1 MSNKSIL
8 FLSLTAWMVFGS
20 TASAEDLPGAKA
32 VLAIP
37 ALQSLLK
44 RVPDEPFVPY
54 REGAQRPEAA
64 ASLTNTS
71 ASGTITLPIEVIGP
85 NGYTASVSF
94 TPASGVSLS
103 GPLILYM
110 YIHGLRS
117 GTQASV
123 QVNSGAWTAIA
134 SNTVTLL
141 GNANAYG
148 GIGGGFSSLQ
158 MYIVLPA
165 GTIQAGSNTIN
176 FRFNQTDGRVS
187 GFRVLGFNVLTTSGT
202 VVIPSSSFVADN
214 PNTWTPPLNDAAD
227 IAAGETLWHT
237 ASLTTPVTTGGT
249 QAIVAHCSDCHAVD
263 GRDLKFFNYSNNSI
277 ETRAQFHGL
286 SLQQGE
292 QIASY
297 IRSLNQAHPGRP
309 WNPPYQ
315 PGPGLDSDPV
325 SYWSAGAGLGSV
337 LDTDADMIN
346 AIFPSGVESSAFAP
360 SARLDQR
367 EVPLTVQLPD
377 WNQWLPGISPM
388 DAFGSTFTDSAYNT
402 VYQTLST
409 SLVANNPA
417 VYVAQNLILQ
427 SWFGAFYGFV
437 NQMDAPFADN
447 PNGWNATSVNE
458 VYGIPQWGMVKT
470 WELMN
475 EFQLQ
480 GYAQNIFGAQADP
493 RAWYSNLP
501 FFTSPHELKMP
512 TGGAPGLRNGTAA
525 VYTYLSYI
533 WYNVQLILNDSNGT
547 QAEQYPIDWTY
558 VYASI
563 QNLGE
568 LSSPQGGL
576 QTLWMIKAL
585 EVMQQLGVG
594 PQAGGG
600 GFQPAVAQ
608 PSWLVTPE
616 WNLDVWYGV
625 APATRTAIANGIAGS
640 WLSEVQQY
648 TPAEFYAGG
657 WTTATA
663 VPVAG
668 GNAYDGVFP
677 DWVSYMIPRL
687 AFIGVSSSVVDGL
700 ASWAQSVWPDA
711 NWTAILDSTCSWY
724 INLPDDP
731 PGYSIQCTQ

>member
-1 MSNKSIL
+1 MSNKSIVL
-8 FLSLTAWMVFGS
+8 LALTAWLAFGS
-20 TASAEDLPGAKA
+20 AVYAQDLPGLKA
-32 VLAIP
+32 GLSIP
-37 ALQSLLK
+37 ALQSLLRK
-44 RVPDEPFVPY
+44 VPEEPLVPY
-54 REGAQRPEAA
+54 REGARLGEAIAA
-64 ASLTNTS
+64 ASG
-71 ASGTITLPIEVIGP
+71 SGTITLPIEVLGP
-85 NGYTASVSF
+85 NGYTTSVSF

-103 GPLILYM
+103 GRLILWM
-110 YIHGLRS
+110 YIHGLTS
-117 GTQASV
+117 GAQASV
-123 QVNSGAWTAIA
+123 QVNNEAWTPIA

-141 GNANAYG
+141 GNANSYG
-148 GIGGGFSSLQ
+148 GIGGGFSSLK
-158 MYIVLPA
+158 MYMVLPA
-165 GTIQAGSNTIN
+165 GAIQAGSNTIS

-187 GFRVLGFNVLTTSGT
+187 GFRVLGLNVLTASGSL
-202 VVIPSSSFVADN
+202 VIPATSFVPDN
-214 PNTWTPPLNDAAD
+214 PNTWTPPLNDAND

-237 ASLTTPVTTGGT
+237 APLTTPSTTGGS

-297 IRSLNQAHPGRP
+297 IRSLNQVHPGRP

-315 PGPGLDSDPV
+315 PGPGLDSEPA
-325 SYWSAGAGLGSV
+325 SHWSAGAGLSAV
-337 LDTDADMIN
+337 LDTDADMIS
-346 AIFPSGVESSAFAP
+346 AIFPSGVQSSVFAP
-360 SARLDQR
+360 SSRLNQR

-377 WNQWLPGISPM
+377 WNQWLPEISPM
-388 DAFGSTFTDSAYNT
+388 DAFGSTFTSNPYFT

-409 SLVANNPA
+409 TLAVNNPA
-417 VYVAQNLILQ
+417 VYVAQDLVLQ

-437 NQMDAPFADN
+437 NQMDAPFANN
-447 PNGWNATSVNE
+447 PNSWNVTSVDE
-458 VYGIPQWGMVKT
+458 VYSIPQWGMVKT

-475 EFQLQ
+475 GFQLQ
-480 GYAQNIFGAQADP
+480 GYAQNIFGPQADP

-512 TGGAPGLRNGTAA
+512 TSGAPGLRNGTAA
-525 VYTYLSYI
+525 AFTYLSYI

-547 QAEQYPIDWTY
+547 QAEQYPIDWPY
-558 VYASI
+558 VYGLI

-568 LSSPQGGL
+568 LNSPQGGI
-576 QTLWMIKAL
+576 QTLWMIKGL

-594 PQAGGG
+594 PQAGAGG
-600 GFQPAVAQ
+600 WQPSVAQ

-625 APATRTAIANGIAGS
+625 DPATRTAIANGIVSS
-640 WLSEVQQY
+640 WLSEVEQF

-677 DWVSYMIPRL
+677 DWVSYMIPRF
-687 AFIGVSSSVVDGL
+687 AFLGVTTSVVDQL
-700 ASWAQSVWPDA
+700 AAWAQSVWPNA
-711 NWTAILDSTCSWY
+711 NWTSILDSTCSWAL
-724 INLPDDP
+724 NEP
-731 PGYSIQCTQ
+731 PGYLIQCSQ